1 MITSFGKTKNYT
13 PSSPRP
19 WNFIN
24 FSTKT
29 SLLRWKVLECWAIT
43 STWGLPATPFL
54 FEVVQ
59 KKRKKFAV
67 SLSLFEFNS
76 SK

>member
-1 MITSFGKTKNYT
+1 MTPSFGKTKNYT
-13 PSSPRP
+13 PTSPLP

-43 STWGLPATPFL
+43 STWGLLATPFL
-54 FEVVQ
+54 FEVVK
-59 KKRKKFAV
+59 KKRKKFAA
-67 SLSLFEFNS
+67 SLKLIRIQFQ
-76 SK
+76 